1 VRNSRQCGAITKT
14 EPTLKVENS
23 EGGLAGAA
31 DRVLEV
37 SMLSELIFSAEK
49 HVANR
54 FLLVNAISTATREFH
69 RPGTRVQETVND
81 VLVRFG
87 RAEPI
92 ASVEFVQ
99 EPPGVPGHW
108 RRSYACWTPGALL
121 ELERILGSQGAGLQ
135 VAHNP
140 AKEPQSSG
148 H

>member
-1 VRNSRQCGAITKT
+1 
-14 EPTLKVENS
+14 
-23 EGGLAGAA
+23 
-31 DRVLEV
+31 
-37 SMLSELIFSAEK
+37 MLSELIFSAEK

-99 EPPGVPGHW
+99 
-108 RRSYACWTPGALL
+108 RTPGRFGTSEKITCLL
-121 ELERILGSQGAGLQ
+121 DSRRIVGVRTDTGQSTRWAAGCAHASEGIAEHWTLTWQ
-135 VAHNP
+135 VSAMRG
-140 AKEPQSSG
+140 QR
-148 H
+148 

>member
-1 VRNSRQCGAITKT
+1 MRNSRQCGAITKT

-108 RRSYACWTPGALL
+108 RRSYACWTQ
-121 ELERILGSQGAGLQ
+121 EHCWS
-135 VAHNP
+135 
-140 AKEPQSSG
+140 
-148 H
+148 

>member
-1 VRNSRQCGAITKT
+1 
-14 EPTLKVENS
+14 
-23 EGGLAGAA
+23 
-31 DRVLEV
+31 
-37 SMLSELIFSAEK
+37 MLSELIFSAEK

-92 ASVEFVQ
+92 ASAEFVQ

-121 ELERILGSQGAGLQ
+121 ELERILGSARRWAAGC
-135 VAHNP
+135 A
-140 AKEPQSSG
+140 QSSEG
-148 H
+148 TAKQWALTWQVSAMRGER